1 LQQAA
6 QSFAILRAA
15 MATLEVEHAFNC
27 SEATFWD
34 RIFLDPEYN
43 ERLFKTELKFPV
55 WREVSR
61 EERGGALHRIVEV
74 VPYVGELPGALK
86 AVVGE
91 GIGYEERGVLERA
104 ANRYRVEVIPNKLA
118 EKISVKVDMTTR
130 SDGDNRCRRKARA
143 EATVKIFG
151 VGSTIEKRLL
161 ADLER
166 SYQKS
171 ADFTNRFI
179 AEKGL

>member
-1 LQQAA
+1 
-6 QSFAILRAA
+6 
-15 MATLEVEHAFNC
+15 MATVEVEHTFNC

-61 EERGGALHRIVEV
+61 EERGGVLYRTLEV
-74 VPYVGELPGALK
+74 VPYVGELPAALK

-91 GIGYEERGVLERA
+91 GVGYEERGQLDR
-104 ANRYRVEVIPNKLA
+104 ANRRYKVEVVPNRMA
-118 EKISVKVDMTTR
+118 EKVSVKVEMSTTP
-130 SDGDNRCRRKARA
+130 DGENRCRRKARA
-143 EATVKIFG
+143 EANVKIFG
-151 VGSTIEKRLL
+151 VGGALEKRLL
-161 ADLER
+161 SDLER

-179 AEKGL
+179 SEKSL

>member
-1 LQQAA
+1 
-6 QSFAILRAA
+6 
-15 MATLEVEHAFNC
+15 MATLEIEHTYNC

-34 RIFLDPEYN
+34 RLFLDPEYN

-61 EERGGALHRIVEV
+61 EERGGTLHRVVEV

-86 AVVGE
+86 AVIGE
-91 GIGYEERGVLERA
+91 GIGYEERGVLDRSA
-104 ANRYRVEVIPNKLA
+104 KTYKVTVVPNKLA
-118 EKISVKVDMTTR
+118 DKLSVKVDIWTVA
-130 SDGDNRCRRKARA
+130 DGDSRCKRKVRA
-143 EATVKIFG
+143 DASVKIFG
-151 VGSTIEKRLL
+151 VGGAIEKRMLS
-161 ADLER
+161 DLER

-171 ADFTNRFI
+171 ADFTNRFV

>member
-1 LQQAA
+1 
-6 QSFAILRAA
+6 
-15 MATLEVEHAFNC
+15 MATLEVQHSFNC

-61 EERGGALHRIVEV
+61 EERGGALHRVLEI
-74 VPYVGELPGALK
+74 VPYVGELPAALK

-91 GIGYEERGVLERA
+91 GIGYEERGILERA
-104 ANRYRVEVIPNKLA
+104 AGRYKVEVVPNRMA
-118 EKISVKVDMTTR
+118 EKISVKVEMSTQA
-130 SDGDNRCRRKARA
+130 DGDNRCRRKARA
-143 EATVKIFG
+143 EAIVKIFG
-151 VGSTIEKRLL
+151 VGGAIEKRLL
-161 ADLER
+161 SDLER

>member
-1 LQQAA
+1 MRYGAP
-6 QSFAILRAA
+6 A
-15 MATLEVEHAFNC
+15 MATLDIEHAFNC

-34 RIFLDPEYN
+34 KVFLDPEYN

-55 WREVSR
+55 WRELSR
-61 EERGGALHRIVEV
+61 EERGGQLHRVLEV
-74 VPYVGELPGALK
+74 VPYVGELPSAIK

-91 GIGYEERGVLERA
+91 GIGYEERGVLDRA
-104 ANRYRVEVIPNKLA
+104 AKTYKVVVVPNKLA
-118 EKISVKVDMTTR
+118 DKLSIKVDMVTVA
-130 SDGDNRCRRKARA
+130 DGDNRCRRKAHA
-143 EATVKIFG
+143 EAIVKIFG
-151 VGSTIEKRLL
+151 VGGMIEKRML
-161 ADLER
+161 ADLEK

>member
-1 LQQAA
+1 
-6 QSFAILRAA
+6 
-15 MATLEVEHAFNC
+15 MATLEVEHVFNC
-27 SEATFWD
+27 SEATYWD

-55 WREVSR
+55 WREISR
-61 EERGGALHRIVEV
+61 EERAGALHRVIEV

-86 AVVGE
+86 AVIGD
-91 GIGYEERGVLERA
+91 GIGYEERGVLDRNA
-104 ANRYRVEVIPNKLA
+104 KTYKVVVVPNKLA
-118 EKISVKVDMTTR
+118 DKLSIKVDLWTVA
-130 SDGDNRCRRKARA
+130 DGETRCRRKARA
-143 EATVKIFG
+143 DANVKIFG
-151 VGSTIEKRLL
+151 VGGTIEKRMLS
-161 ADLER
+161 DLER

>member
-1 LQQAA
+1 
-6 QSFAILRAA
+6 
-15 MATLEVEHAFNC
+15 MATLEIEHTFNC

-61 EERGGALHRIVEV
+61 EERGGALHRVVEV
-74 VPYVGELPGALK
+74 VPYVGELPAALK

-91 GIGYEERGVLERA
+91 GIGYEERGVLDKSA
-104 ANRYRVEVIPNKLA
+104 KSYKVTVVPNKLA
-118 EKISVKVDMTTR
+118 DKLSVKVDIWTVA
-130 SDGDNRCRRKARA
+130 DGENRCKRKVRA
-143 EATVKIFG
+143 DVGVKIFG
-151 VGSTIEKRLL
+151 VGGTIEKRMLS
-161 ADLER
+161 DLER

-171 ADFTNRFI
+171 ADFTNRYV

>member
-1 LQQAA
+1 
-6 QSFAILRAA
+6 
-15 MATLEVEHAFNC
+15 MATLEIEHTFNC

-55 WREVSR
+55 CRELSR
-61 EERGGALHRIVEV
+61 EERGSVLHRVVEV
-74 VPYVGELPGALK
+74 VPYVGELPATLK
-86 AVVGE
+86 AVIGE
-91 GIGYEERGVLERA
+91 GIGYEERGALDRA
-104 ANRYRVEVIPNKLA
+104 AKTYKVVVVPNKLA
-118 EKISVKVDMTTR
+118 DKLSVKVDIWTVP
-130 SDGDNRCRRKARA
+130 DGENRCRRKARA
-143 EATVKIFG
+143 DASVKIFG
-151 VGSTIEKRLL
+151 VGGAIEKRML

>member
-1 LQQAA
+1 
-6 QSFAILRAA
+6 
-15 MATLEVEHAFNC
+15 MASLDIEHTFNC

-61 EERGGALHRIVEV
+61 EEKGGVLYRVLEV
-74 VPYVGELPGALK
+74 VPYVGELPATLK

-91 GIGYEERGVLERA
+91 GIGYEERGVFDRSA
-104 ANRYRVEVIPNKLA
+104 KSYKVVVVPNRLADKL
-118 EKISVKVDMTTR
+118 SVKVDQWTIA
-130 SDGDNRCRRKARA
+130 SGDNRCLRKARA
-143 EATVKIFG
+143 ECSVKIFG
-151 VGSTIEKRLL
+151 VGGAIEKRML
-161 ADLER
+161 ADLEK
-166 SYQKS
+166 SYAKS

>member
-1 LQQAA
+1 
-6 QSFAILRAA
+6 
-15 MATLEVEHAFNC
+15 MATLEVEHTFNC

-34 RIFLDPEYN
+34 RVFLDPEYN

-61 EERGGALHRIVEV
+61 EERGGTLYRVLEV
-74 VPYVGELPGALK
+74 VPYVGELPGAIK

-91 GIGYEERGVLERA
+91 GVGYEERGALDRA
-104 ANRYRVEVIPNKLA
+104 AKRYKVEVVPNRMA
-118 EKISVKVDMTTR
+118 EKISVKVEMSTTP
-130 SDGDNRCRRKARA
+130 DGDNRCRRKARA

-151 VGSTIEKRLL
+151 IGGSIEKRLL
-161 ADLER
+161 GDLER